1 MKIKFNLIR
10 IENDKKLTLLLKRH
24 KKYKLEYRLNIYCQ
38 GYDSDI
44 VGTVGSFGTLLWKIV
59 MAQEVLKVIEELN
72 KQ

>member
-24 KKYKLEYRLNIYCQ
+24 KKYKLEYRLNVYCQ

-44 VGTVGSFGTLLWKIV
+44 VSSFTTILLPIA
-59 MAQEVLKVIEELN
+59 MALEALKVIEELN